1 MIFEDLQLNRNVRVE
16 QWGQGQHSVSDGL
29 INVIQNC
36 PNIESLCIRG
46 DAANG
51 YAVTIKQHNTHTLRF
66 TRFLRKIFITKLG
79 GENSPFR
86 SPR

>member
-1 MIFEDLQLNRNVRVE
+1 MAFIFKDLQLNRNVRIE

-51 YAVTIKQHNTHTLRF
+51 YAVTKTDLSQRKKDY
-66 TRFLRKIFITKLG
+66 TRVQKTFFFCTDTTV
-79 GENSPFR
+79 FF
-86 SPR
+86 